1 MKVLIH
7 DNWGEIGLPRRA
19 RICGWVKGIITR
31 GTPSFWY
38 IRSTENLEENS
49 GNKQGA
55 RCSKSLCSVQA
66 EQGAA
71 AQAVD
76 AFQVEGGSSC
86 RKCSQWSEL
95 FKELDQLKDWDVLFL
110 RELSSLIF
118 LFQLILV
125 ACDRPNLEGW
135 DHFTRSWHWCQWG
148 VGAVNWNVCVV
159 PVSFESNCEKADRQL
174 LLESESSDK
183 LAGPAWKSK
192 NYHLACLGLS
202 CSWPRVVCYC
212 YGAVLFRYFWLLASI
227 ILWSILI
234 TWNPCAEFGWEFYG
248 ATWSHRDRADQQD
261 GT

>member
-1 MKVLIH
+1 MQQESV
-7 DNWGEIGLPRRA
+7 
-19 RICGWVKGIITR
+19 CG
-31 GTPSFWY
+31 
-38 IRSTENLEENS
+38 S
-49 GNKQGA
+49 G
-55 RCSKSLCSVQA
+55 RT
-66 EQGAA
+66 
-71 AQAVD
+71 
-76 AFQVEGGSSC
+76 GSSSTGC
-86 RKCSQWSEL
+86 RCL
-95 FKELDQLKDWDVLFL
+95 PGGRGFKLQKM
-110 RELSSLIF
+110 LSMEWVIQRTGPTERLGCFVPKRTVVIV

-212 YGAVLFRYFWLLASI
+212 YRAVLFRYFWLLASI

>member
-1 MKVLIH
+1 MQQESVC
-7 DNWGEIGLPRRA
+7 GSGRTGSSSTGCRCLP
-19 RICGWVKGIITR
+19 GG
-31 GTPSFWY
+31 
-38 IRSTENLEENS
+38 
-49 GNKQGA
+49 
-55 RCSKSLCSVQA
+55 
-66 EQGAA
+66 
-71 AQAVD
+71 
-76 AFQVEGGSSC
+76 GGSSC
-86 RKCSQWSEL
+86 RKCSHGSEL

-110 RELSSLIF
+110 RELSSLIV

-148 VGAVNWNVCVV
+148 VGAVNLNVCVV

-192 NYHLACLGLS
+192 NCHLACLGLS

-227 ILWSILI
+227 ILWKHFDHLKSLCWVWVRIL
-234 TWNPCAEFGWEFYG
+234 WCHLKP
-248 ATWSHRDRADQQD
+248 
-261 GT
+261 